1 MAHYSNPQQLELVYV
16 NHYYTCGCEV
26 RRIAEDAAQPDQ
38 LEDFLRVPLG
48 DTLYDSCLINEHSYG
63 GRDS

>member
-1 MAHYSNPQQLELVYV
+1 MAHYSNPQQLKLVYV

-38 LEDFLRVPLG
+38 LEDFSECLWE
-48 DTLYDSCLINEHSYG
+48 THYDSCLINEHSYG
-63 GRDS
+63 RRDS

>member
-1 MAHYSNPQQLELVYV
+1 MAHYSNPQQLKLVYV

-38 LEDFLRVPLG
+38 HEDFLRVPLG
-48 DTLYDSCLINEHSYG
+48 DTTL
-63 GRDS
+63 

>member
-48 DTLYDSCLINEHSYG
+48 DTTLLLMSDQWAQF
-63 GRDS
+63 RRK

>member
-1 MAHYSNPQQLELVYV
+1 MVHYSNPTQLVSKLVYV

-38 LEDFLRVPLG
+38 LEDFLRASLG
-48 DTLYDSCLINEHSYG
+48 DTL
-63 GRDS
+63 